1 MFADD
6 TNLFCSVFNL
16 SNLVKTANCELDKI
30 CYWFKINRLSLNIKK
45 TNFILFRSSK
55 SLHVED
61 IVINIDNIKIEQAV
75 NTKFL
80 GVNIN
85 QTLSCNEHIQT
96 IKNKIN
102 KNIGIIRKIKQSV
115 PQSVLNMLYYTLIH
129 PYLLYCNTVW
139 ALHRT
144 TFLDKLFVTQKRQFG

>member
-6 TNLFCSVFNL
+6 TNLFFSDFNL

-30 CYWFKINRLSLNIKK
+30 FYWFKLNKLSLNIKK
-45 TNFILFRSSK
+45 TNFILFI
-55 SLHVED
+55 LHVED

-80 GVNIN
+80 GVIIN
-85 QTLSCNEHIQT
+85 QALSWNEHIQT

-115 PQSVLNMLYYTLIH
+115 PQSVLIMLYNTVIH
-129 PYLLYCNTVW
+129 PYLSYCDIVW

-144 TFLDKLFVTQKRQFG
+144 TFLDSLNYLSLKKGSSVNH